1 MKQRKRYDLEQE
13 QVCKMQL
20 MELMLMNK
28 KELANLYKGITKGS
42 TRRNRYTSQ
51 TLQEAL

>member
-28 KELANLYKGITKGS
+28 KELANQ
-42 TRRNRYTSQ
+42 RYHKRQ
-51 TLQEAL
+51 H

>member
-1 MKQRKRYDLEQE
+1 
-13 QVCKMQL
+13 MQDAV
-20 MELMLMNK
+20 NGIDADDK